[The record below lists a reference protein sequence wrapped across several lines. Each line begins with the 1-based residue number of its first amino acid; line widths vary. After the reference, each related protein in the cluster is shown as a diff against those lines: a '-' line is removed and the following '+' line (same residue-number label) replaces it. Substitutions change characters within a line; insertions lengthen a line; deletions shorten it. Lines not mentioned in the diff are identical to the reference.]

1 MTQNPFKP
9 TAGKIPPLLIGRQPI
24 IDDFAE
30 GLENGAGA
38 PGRLMLITGQ
48 RGYGKTVMLSEF
60 ARLATAQG
68 WTVVSET
75 ASFGLCDRI
84 VAALAPQGLKLKS
97 ANIGPSFSI
106 PGIASASLGAASFA
120 PSEQCALTL
129 REAINQRLKKEAP
142 GKGIVFTI
150 DEAQAASPDDM
161 VALATALQHVIRDQD
176 LTNTPDSEKKG
187 IAFVFAGLPSI
198 VDDLTGN
205 DILTFLR
212 RSQRRILKEIPLLE
226 VRDAYA
232 TVASKSGKEIP
243 EEIAL
248 DAARKA
254 GGHPYMIQLVGYYM
268 WRAAERRGSR
278 IIESCDVLV
287 GESDALLAFYEAI
300 CAPLYYGLRSP
311 QRFFIEAMAKDDD
324 APSKVS
330 DIAERTGRT
339 ASWAAKYRAS
349 LIREHVIESAGYGLV
364 CFSTPH
370 LGDYLR
376 NEILWPKE

>member
-1 MTQNPFKP
+1 MAQNPFKP
-9 TAGKIPPLLIGRQPI
+9 TAGKIPPLLIGRQSI

-60 ARLATAQG
+60 ARLATARG

-84 VAALAPQGLKLKS
+84 IAALAPQGLKLKNASVGPSLTVPGIVS
-97 ANIGPSFSI
+97 AN
-106 PGIASASLGAASFA
+106 LGAVSFA
-120 PSEQCALTL
+120 AAEQHALTL
-129 REAINQRLKKEAP
+129 REAINQRLKKESP

-150 DEAQAASPDDM
+150 DEAQAASPEDM

-176 LTNTPDSEKKG
+176 LTDVPDSEKKG
-187 IAFVFAGLPSI
+187 VAFAFAGLPSI

-205 DILTFLR
+205 DVLTFLR
-212 RSQRRILKEIPLLE
+212 RSQRRVLKEVPLLDA
-226 VRDAYA
+226 RDAYA
-232 TVASKSGKEIP
+232 EVIAHSGKTISP
-243 EEIAL
+243 ETAL

-254 GGHPYMIQLVGYYM
+254 NGHPYMIQLIGYYA
-268 WRAAERRGSR
+268 WRAAERRGSD
-278 IIESCDVLV
+278 SVDSVDVQT

-311 QRFFIEAMAKDDD
+311 QRFFIEAMAEDGDG
-324 APSKVS
+324 PSKVS
-330 DIAERTGRT
+330 DIAERANRT

-349 LIREHVIESAGYGLV
+349 LIREHVIEPAGYGLV
-364 CFSTPH
+364 RFSTPH

-376 NEILWPKE
+376 SEILWTEN